1 MEDADEIRPQV
12 MSQLAV
18 LRDGFNQ
25 LQSRL
30 AARVYQ
36 RDAML
41 VMSGVDSIKG
51 RDRKTKNINAL
62 LTFFILLSASYR
74 NC

>member
-1 MEDADEIRPQV
+1 

-25 LQSRL
+25 LQARL

-36 RDAML
+36 PDSTL

-51 RDRKTKNINAL
+51 RDRKTKHKILL
-62 LTFFILLSASYR
+62 LTLLSTFRRSS
-74 NC
+74 